1 MDVHDKKTRSRN
13 MAAIKGKDTKLE
25 LAVRKY
31 LHRRGLRYS
40 LHNKK
45 LPGKPDLTLKR
56 HNSVVF
62 INSCFWHMHERCGKA
77 VMPKSNTEFW
87 RDKLEKNVVRDKKNI
102 SLLKKQGWN
111 VLLFWECELENKKL
125 SGLYQSIINHT
136 NKKGNYYSL

>member
-1 MDVHDKKTRSRN
+1 MDVHDKKTRSKN

-25 LAVRKY
+25 LAVRNY
-31 LHRRGLRYS
+31 LHNKGLRYT

-45 LPGKPDLTLKR
+45 LAGKPDLTLKR

-62 INSCFWHMHERCGKA
+62 INSCFWHRHGKCEKA

-87 RDKLEKNVVRDKKNI
+87 CDKLQKNVIRDKKNI

-111 VLLFWECELENKKL
+111 VFLFWECQLNDKRL
-125 SGLYQSIINHT
+125 SDLYYSIISQWNH
-136 NKKGNYYSL
+136 

>member
-1 MDVHDKKTRSRN
+1 MDVHNKKTRSKN

-31 LHRRGLRYS
+31 LHNKGLRYT

-56 HNSVVF
+56 YNSVVF
-62 INSCFWHMHERCGKA
+62 INSCFWHRHKKCKKA

-87 RDKLEKNVVRDKKNI
+87 SDKLQKNVIRDKKNI
-102 SLLKKQGWN
+102 NLLKKQGWY
-111 VLLFWECELENKKL
+111 VFLFWECQLKEKNLADF
-125 SGLYQSIINHT
+125 YQSIISQE
-136 NKKGNYYSL
+136 NYS